1 MGNGRT
7 ALRGGYGLFGSSE
20 PAISVAIAQEVPPYF
35 PSISFSDPYS
45 FSDPWG
51 PNRTSIF
58 PYVRNDQGEG
68 IFPSQPFSLEVI
80 GLDWRPGYM
89 HQFNLTYQRQL
100 GEDLVVSAGY
110 VGSRGRNLTTLKEHN
125 LAVFI
130 PGASTPQNIQA
141 RRPDRNFTNVILSV
155 PGSWSDYDSL
165 QVTAMKRYTS
175 NYTVQLT
182 YTLGR
187 TFDDGG
193 VNEAGSSVQ
202 DPNNPRADNA
212 RANND
217 RTHVLRIN
225 GMYELPRFQSLPP
238 VLRDVLGGWRVA
250 GILSYL
256 SGTPFNVTSG
266 VDRALQG
273 CGGCSG
279 QRPNLNGDPE
289 LPGNRSLEE
298 RIAKYFNTDTVTLW
312 TLPDLGQYGN
322 APRNVLRGPGYFNT
336 DLSLTK
342 LFRLTPNGGRVEFRF
357 ETFNLFDTV
366 NLGNPNGNRNSVN
379 FGRITS
385 AGAPRVVQL
394 ALRLDF

>member
-1 MGNGRT
+1 MG
-7 ALRGGYGLFGSSE
+7 
-20 PAISVAIAQEVPPYF
+20 
-35 PSISFSDPYS
+35 
-45 FSDPWG
+45 
-51 PNRTSIF
+51 
-58 PYVRNDQGEG
+58 
-68 IFPSQPFSLEVI
+68 
-80 GLDWRPGYM
+80 
-89 HQFNLTYQRQL
+89 
-100 GEDLVVSAGY
+100 
-110 VGSRGRNLTTLKEHN
+110 
-125 LAVFI
+125 
-130 PGASTPQNIQA
+130 
-141 RRPDRNFTNVILSV
+141 
-155 PGSWSDYDSL
+155 
-165 QVTAMKRYTS
+165 
-175 NYTVQLT
+175 
-182 YTLGR
+182 
-187 TFDDGG
+187 
-193 VNEAGSSVQ
+193 EAGSSVQ

-225 GMYELPRFQSLPP
+225 GMYELPRFRSLPP
-238 VLRDVLGGWRVA
+238 VVRDVLGGWRVA

-289 LPGNRSLEE
+289 LPGDRSREE
-298 RIAKYFNTDTVTLW
+298 KIAKYFNTDTVTLW

-342 LFRLTPNGGRVEFRF
+342 LFRLTPDGGRVEFRL
-357 ETFNLFDTV
+357 EAFNLFDTV
-366 NLGNPNGNRNSVN
+366 NLNNPNGNRNNVN

-385 AGAPRVVQL
+385 AGAPRVMQL